1 MIKITI
7 QSVSGADYFKFKEYP
22 SEFFE
27 SKTKSY
33 ELYRNKNSNED
44 GNKILFSARNVNSGE
59 YLFSNVAVEEV
70 EVDGVTYSTYEE
82 LSEGLTPILFKKGGG
97 TGSGG
102 TIQSIQSGSNNVT
115 IDNTDIANP
124 KISVR
129 DTFTSDIAVSLPEIS
144 AGVPGRV
151 GKYLSGQVI
160 PASGKTAEEVLKLIA
175 VDAIAPTVNLSSP
188 TTIAF
193 NQTSINNVLNFSY
206 VINSLGGSVQSAV
219 LEWRRGNSG
228 SWTTLSNSTSINTF
242 THSITDTPNNTAVF
256 NYRYTVADNK
266 GGVKTATVNI
276 TPQAYSAPSVT
287 IELVE
292 ILTRD
297 KGDVK
302 STITGTVT
310 RNSVNVP
317 ISSVQ
322 VQYSVDSGA
331 WVNLGSLITLP
342 ASGGNYN
349 VSHDD
354 NTLVNSNNIKYRAV
368 VVDAIQTTTSSNVT
382 VNFLHRNVLG
392 YSSNTTLTLAQI
404 LDFTNPVLSNSKS
417 RVINNVSA
425 GANQYTYYVY
435 AASAGDLTSIIQ
447 DGSAPVIGAF
457 TKLADVTGTNN
468 YGATV
473 TYRVYKSN
481 ATSAFTNNTLNF
493 N

>member
-7 QSVSGADYFKFKEYP
+7 QTVADANSFKIKEYP

-33 ELYRNKNSNED
+33 ELYRNKNSNAD

-70 EVDGVTYSTYEE
+70 EVDGVTYSTYEN
-82 LSEGLTPILFKKGGG
+82 LSAVLTPILFKKGGG
-97 TGSGG
+97 TGGGG
-102 TIQSIQSGSNNVT
+102 TGTIESIQSGSNNVT
-115 IDNTDIANP
+115 IDNTDPANP
-124 KISVR
+124 KISV
-129 DTFTSDIAVSLPEIS
+129 VN
-144 AGVPGRV
+144 
-151 GKYLSGQVI
+151 
-160 PASGKTAEEVLKLIA
+160 A
-175 VDAIAPTVNLSSP
+175 VDPTVNLTSS

-193 NQTSINNVLNFSY
+193 NQTAINNVLNFSY
-206 VINSLGGSVQSAV
+206 GINTPGASVQSAR

-242 THSITDTPNNTAVF
+242 THSITDTPNNTTVF
-256 NYRYTVADNK
+256 NYMYTVADNK
-266 GGVKTATVNI
+266 GGVKIVTFNI
-276 TPQAYSAPSVT
+276 TPQSYSAPSITV
-287 IELVE
+287 VPGS
-292 ILTRD
+292 LTRD
-297 KGDVK
+297 KGDVE

-331 WVNLGSLITLP
+331 WVNLGSPVALS
-342 ASGGNYN
+342 ASGGSYSVPHN
-349 VSHDD
+349 D
-354 NTLVNSNNIKYRAV
+354 NTLVNSNNIRYRAN
-368 VVDAIQTTTSSNVT
+368 VVDAIQSTTSSIIT
-382 VNFLHRNVLG
+382 INFLHRNFLG
-392 YSSNTTLTLAQI
+392 YSTNTVLTLTQI
-404 LDFTNPVLSNSKS
+404 IDLPNSILSNSKVRGVS
-417 RVINNVSA
+417 NVSA

-435 AASAGDLTSIIQ
+435 AASAGDLTSVIQ

-457 TKLADVTGTNN
+457 TKLADVTGTND

>member
-1 MIKITI
+1 MDRINYLIKQIWCYIKNNTIKTIVAGDNITI
-7 QSVSGADYFKFKEYP
+7 DNSDP
-22 SEFFE
+22 
-27 SKTKSY
+27 
-33 ELYRNKNSNED
+33 KNPIIS
-44 GNKILFSARNVNSGE
+44 
-59 YLFSNVAVEEV
+59 
-70 EVDGVTYSTYEE
+70 ST
-82 LSEGLTPILFKKGGG
+82 GG
-97 TGSGG
+97 GSGG
-102 TIQSIQSGSNNVT
+102 SGTLKSIQSGSNNVT

-242 THSITDTPNNTAVF
+242 THSMTDTPNNTAVF

-266 GGVKTATVNI
+266 GGVKTVTVNI
-276 TPQAYSAPSVT
+276 TPQAYSAPGVT
-287 IELVE
+287 VVLEE
-292 ILTRD
+292 ALTRD
-297 KGDVK
+297 KGDIK

-331 WVNLGSLITLP
+331 WVNLGSPVTLS
-342 ASGGNYN
+342 ASGGTYS
-349 VSHDD
+349 VPHDD
-354 NTLVNSNNIKYRAV
+354 NTLVNSNNIRYRAN
-368 VVDAIQTTTSSNVT
+368 VVDTIQTTTSSIIT

-392 YSSNTTLTLAQI
+392 YSSNTTLTLTQI
-404 LDFTNPVLSNSKS
+404 LDLPNPVLSNSKS

-435 AASAGDLTSIIQ
+435 AASAGDLTSVIQ

-457 TKLADVTGTNN
+457 TKLADVLGTNS

>member
-1 MIKITI
+1 MLPNQEQLTHFKNKIMIKITI
-7 QSVSGADYFKFKEYP
+7 QSGLNADSFKIKKYP
-22 SEFFE
+22 AEFFD
-27 SKTKSY
+27 SKPKAF
-33 ELYRNKNSNED
+33 ELVRGAFPNED
-44 GNKILFSARNVNSGE
+44 SDKITVSAKNVNTGE
-59 YLFSNVAVEEV
+59 YLFTNVPVEEI
-70 EVDGVTYSTYEE
+70 EVNGAVYTNYED
-82 LSEGLTPILFKKGGG
+82 LSEVLTPLLFKKGGG
-97 TGSGG
+97 SGG
-102 TIQSIQSGSNNVT
+102 GGTVI
-115 IDNTDIANP
+115 
-124 KISVR
+124 
-129 DTFTSDIAVSLPEIS
+129 FTSDIAVSLPEIS

-160 PASGKTAEEVLKLIA
+160 PASGKTAEEVLNLIA

-206 VINSLGGSVQSAV
+206 VINSLGGAVQSAV

-228 SWTTLSNSTSINTF
+228 SWTTLSNNTSINTF
-242 THSITDTPNNTAVF
+242 THSITDTPNNTTVF

-266 GGVKTATVNI
+266 GGVKTVNFNI
-276 TPQAYSAPSVT
+276 TPQAYSVPT
-287 IELVE
+287 ITVIIPVLA
-292 ILTRD
+292 RD
-297 KGDVK
+297 KGDVE

-331 WVNLGSLITLP
+331 WVNLGSPVALS

-354 NTLVNSNNIKYRAV
+354 NTLINSNNIRYRAV
-368 VVDAIQTTTSSNVT
+368 VVDAKETTISSNVT

-392 YSSNTTLTLAQI
+392 YSSDTTLTLAQI
-404 LDFTNPVLSNSKS
+404 LDLPDSILSNSKVREVS
-417 RVINNVSA
+417 NVSA

-435 AASAGDLTSIIQ
+435 PVSAGDLTNVIL
-447 DGSAPVIGAF
+447 DGSTPVIGAF
-457 TKLADVTGTNN
+457 TKLADVSGTNS

-473 TYRVYKSN
+473 TYRVYRSN
-481 ATSAFTNNTLNF
+481 SPQAFTNQNLKF
-493 N
+493 E